1 MLGGG
6 GGGVDHRDDVAAV
19 HGLSALMQMAGISF
33 DPSTYTEVPLDEA
46 VHSDGGGAGSES
58 KSEEISTESGNAS
71 AGVETKSN
79 RIHINIYGTSDDDD
93 SSSELESDDEFGLLS
108 RP

>member
-1 MLGGG
+1 M
-6 GGGVDHRDDVAAV
+6 DHHGDVAAV

-33 DPSTYTEVPLDEA
+33 DPSTYTEVPLEET
-46 VHSDGGGAGSES
+46 VDGGGAGSES